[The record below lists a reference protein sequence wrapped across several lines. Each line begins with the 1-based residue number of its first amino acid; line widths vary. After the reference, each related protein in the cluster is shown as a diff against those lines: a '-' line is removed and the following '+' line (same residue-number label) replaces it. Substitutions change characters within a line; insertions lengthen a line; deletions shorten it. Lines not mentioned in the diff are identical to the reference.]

1 LIDAAFLLG
10 EGELGRPIKTERNVI
25 LFALKE
31 RLPSRIPTLAEAR
44 PRVELAYRQE
54 QAKVLAR
61 VAAERLQTAASK
73 GGGLIGPARGMGLLV
88 EETGLF
94 SRANSPFVPKVGT
107 SEELAKAAFTLPAP
121 GNCSDKVYE
130 IDGYFVVAA
139 LKSRESANPALLDE
153 AQRKQL
159 REALLERKQSEVVQ
173 KRLEELKA
181 GAVIEIAPQVQS
193 LLDKETVEENK
204 S

>member
-1 LIDAAFLLG
+1 
-10 EGELGRPIKTERNVI
+10 VI

-44 PRVELAYRQE
+44 PRIEVAYRKE
-54 QAKVLAR
+54 QAKVLAKA
-61 VAAERLQTAASK
+61 AAERLQTAANK
-73 GGGLIGPARGMGLLV
+73 GGGLTAPARGMGLLV
-88 EETGLF
+88 DETGLF

-107 SEELAKAAFTLPAP
+107 SEELVKSAFALGAP
-121 GNCSDKVYE
+121 GSCTDKVYE
-130 IDGYFVVAA
+130 IDSRFVVAA
-139 LKSRESANPALLDE
+139 LKSRAAANPALLDE
-153 AQRKQL
+153 VQRKEL

-193 LLDKETVEENK
+193 LLDKEKVEESK